1 MKEGDF
7 CNKNV
12 KIMNILIVITDVCK
26 DPNTLRTIKFI
37 YDAIKI
43 LYYIIPIILIVMITL
58 DVAKNVVATD
68 SEIGKNTSLIVK
80 RIIAVI
86 LLFLVPNIVSFV
98 LNIVETPKENINETF
113 ESCLTNIED
122 IPHWE
127 KVYERLKEDDDKR
140 FKEEY
145 LSHPYTLSIQHAKRQ
160 IFSSSDTSGNTTGG
174 GIVHG
179 QSYNLNSQTLKD
191 LAAKC
196 TVEQGN
202 NVAGAAAEASLMAN
216 LYELHGSGY
225 PTLYDYVLNSG
236 WFGPSSSILS
246 AIASN
251 PPSQDVIDAVKDVLV
266 NGNRTLP
273 LYVDEHD
280 CWFCHERFNDQYKW
294 CANGNIG
301 DICSIETNGK
311 KMTSKSEIT
320 NRSNYKQDNTK
331 IKTVYGTNKGEG
343 TEYYT
348 FYIFPT
354 DSSDPFGYTPGA
366 YATIKGSE

>member
-113 ESCLTNIED
+113 ESCLANIED

-145 LSHPYTLSIQHAKRQ
+145 LSRPYTLSIQRAKRQ
-160 IFSSSDTSGNTTGG
+160 IFSSSDTGGNTTGG

-179 QSYNLNSQTLKD
+179 FES
-191 LAAKC
+191 LA
-196 TVEQGN
+196 
-202 NVAGAAAEASLMAN
+202 
-216 LYELHGSGY
+216 
-225 PTLYDYVLNSG
+225 
-236 WFGPSSSILS
+236 
-246 AIASN
+246 
-251 PPSQDVIDAVKDVLV
+251 
-266 NGNRTLP
+266 
-273 LYVDEHD
+273 
-280 CWFCHERFNDQYKW
+280 
-294 CANGNIG
+294 
-301 DICSIETNGK
+301 
-311 KMTSKSEIT
+311 
-320 NRSNYKQDNTK
+320 
-331 IKTVYGTNKGEG
+331 
-343 TEYYT
+343 T
-348 FYIFPT
+348 FTI
-354 DSSDPFGYTPGA
+354 DSSMNLLLLPPITSHVINFSGQISTAPLGIVGLNFKSFA
-366 YATIKGSE
+366 YSFSR